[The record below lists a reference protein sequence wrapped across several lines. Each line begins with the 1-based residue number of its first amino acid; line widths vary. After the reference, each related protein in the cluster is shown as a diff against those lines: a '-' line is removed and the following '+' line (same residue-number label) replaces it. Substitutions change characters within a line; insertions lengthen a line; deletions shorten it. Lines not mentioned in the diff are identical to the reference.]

1 MASILLLLGGCEYAT
16 SFYCVGATSLHICN
30 TLARLVA
37 RLLGWQ
43 GCNTLRRKWLN
54 MQRVYGT
61 PDADYLTDLT
71 DCVCV
76 TGQSENWGWRD
87 EKHGDRYRQRVEF
100 AERMQHPGIR
110 DCYHSCLYVLWYS
123 VTLTLKREH
132 SGRRAP
138 EENTTDKANH
148 QVKGESIMRKRA
160 KGFTLVEIMI
170 VVAIIGLLVAIA
182 LPNFM
187 EARKKS
193 QIKTAKAS
201 MQQIEGANEQYKLDG
216 ATNDITALADLTPTY
231 IKAVPVCPVGDW
243 LTQFSNPTN
252 IVSCLIDGVTYTAY
266 SNP

>member
-1 MASILLLLGGCEYAT
+1 M
-16 SFYCVGATSLHICN
+16 
-30 TLARLVA
+30 
-37 RLLGWQ
+37 
-43 GCNTLRRKWLN
+43 K
-54 MQRVYGT
+54 
-61 PDADYLTDLT
+61 
-71 DCVCV
+71 
-76 TGQSENWGWRD
+76 
-87 EKHGDRYRQRVEF
+87 
-100 AERMQHPGIR
+100 
-110 DCYHSCLYVLWYS
+110 
-123 VTLTLKREH
+123 
-132 SGRRAP
+132 
-138 EENTTDKANH
+138 
-148 QVKGESIMRKRA
+148 KRA

-187 EARKKS
+187 ESRKKS

-243 LTQFSNPTN
+243 ITQFGNPTN